1 MKDLLKIFKFIVPYK
16 WYAVLNVVFNG
27 LSTVFSLFSFG
38 MAIPFLGILFKTQ
51 PMVTERM
58 PLEITSFAS
67 VENNFYYW
75 LSNIITEQGEA
86 NALFAIGVLVMIF
99 TFLKTISWY
108 LANHFMVPIRN
119 NVVRDI
125 RNQMF
130 HKVSALPLGYFSD
143 ERKGNIIS
151 RMSSDVQ
158 EIEWGIMSS
167 LEMLFRDPLKILFFL
182 VTLFAMSWQLTTFV
196 LILLPVVG
204 FIVGKVG
211 KTLRKTSMIGQQ
223 QMGQMLSQIE
233 EMITGLRIIKAF
245 NAEKHIRSK
254 FVEGN
259 QTYTNLMNRIN
270 RRRFLASPLSEFLA
284 TVAIIFVMWYGGK
297 MVLSGSSGLSSQ
309 AFIGYLIIFSQ
320 IITPAKAF
328 STAWYNIKKG
338 LASLDRVNEVMNT
351 NEKISDCAQAVKKES
366 FDNEIVYSA
375 VNFAYNEHHPVLEDI
390 NIVIEKGKTVAL
402 VGQSGSGKSTL
413 VDLLPRFYDIP
424 HGSITI
430 DGINIKQ
437 IKLRDLRNLI
447 GYVNQSPI
455 LFNDSFFNNI
465 AFGIEGASLSDVE
478 AAAKVANAH
487 EFIVETEH
495 GYQANIGDG
504 GNKLSGG
511 QKQRISIA
519 RAVLKNPPILILD
532 EATSALDTESEKL
545 VQEALENL
553 MKNRTSIVIAHR
565 LSTVKKAD
573 VILVVHDGK
582 IIERGR
588 HNELL
593 NKNGVYTKLYNLQI
607 C

>member
-1 MKDLLKIFKFIVPYK
+1 MKDLGKIFRYIIPYK
-16 WYAVLNVVFNG
+16 WYALFNVLFNA
-27 LSTVFSLFSFG
+27 LSTVFSIFSFG
-38 MAIPFLGILFKTQ
+38 MAIPFLGILFGTQ
-51 PMVTERM
+51 PMVTVKM
-58 PLEITSFAS
+58 PLNLADFDSI
-67 VENNFYYW
+67 ENNFYYW
-75 LSNIITEQGEA
+75 LSNIIEDRGPA
-86 NALFAIGVLVMIF
+86 NALLAIGLLVMFF
-99 TFLKTISWY
+99 TFLKTATLY

-130 HKVSALPLGYFSD
+130 HKVSGLPLGYFSD
-143 ERKGNIIS
+143 ERKGNIIA

-182 VTLFAMSWQLTTFV
+182 ITMFAMSWQLTVFV

-233 EMITGLRIIKAF
+233 EMIGGLRVVKAF
-245 NAEKHIRSK
+245 NAEKHIRNK
-254 FVEGN
+254 FYRDN
-259 QTYTNLMNRIN
+259 QEYTNLMNGIN

-284 TVAIIFVMWYGGK
+284 TVAIVFVMWYGGK
-297 MVLSGSSGLSSQ
+297 MVLSNDGGLSSQ

-338 LASLDRVNEVMNT
+338 LASLDRVQEVMQASDRIE
-351 NEKISDCAQAVKKES
+351 EKPDAVSIDGFNHQIEYRNVS
-366 FDNEIVYSA
+366 
-375 VNFAYNEHHPVLEDI
+375 FAYQHDFQVVTNI
-390 NIVIEKGKTVAL
+390 NMVIPKGKTIAL

-413 VDLLPRFYDIP
+413 VDLLPRFYDIQS
-424 HGSITI
+424 GEVCI
-430 DGINIKQ
+430 DGTDIRNLKL
-437 IKLRDLRNLI
+437 KELRDLI

-455 LFNDSFFNNI
+455 LFNDNFYHNI
-465 AFGIEGASLSDVE
+465 AFGLEHVSIEDVI

-487 EFIVETEH
+487 DFIMESEK
-495 GYQANIGDG
+495 GYDTNIGDS

-545 VQEALENL
+545 VQQALENL

-565 LSTVKKAD
+565 LSTIKKAD
-573 VILVVHDGK
+573 TICVIHEGRLVEK
-582 IIERGR
+582 GR
-588 HNELL
+588 HKELL
-593 NKNGVYTKLYNLQI
+593 EQNGMYTKLYNLQMS
-607 C
+607 